1 MSKDRVHVTPHKGG
15 GWQVK
20 ISGNERASNVTNTQ
34 KDALG
39 IGRDKA
45 KALGTELVIHGRNGQ
60 IRDAD
65 SYGND
70 PCPPR
75 DEKH

>member
-1 MSKDRVHVTPHKGG
+1 MAKNRVHVTPHAGG

-20 ISGNERASNVTNTQ
+20 VGGNNRASAVRNTQ
-34 KDALG
+34 KEAIE

-45 KALGTELVIHGRNGQ
+45 REMHTDLSIHNQQGR
-60 IRDAD
+60 IRDVD

-70 PCPPR
+70 PCPPK
-75 DEKH
+75 DTKH

>member
-1 MSKDRVHVTPHKGG
+1 MPKNKVHVTPHKHG

-20 ISGNERASNVTNTQ
+20 ISGNERASNITSTQ
-34 KDALG
+34 KDAIE
-39 IGRDKA
+39 IGKRRA
-45 KALGTELVIHGRNGQ
+45 IELRTELVIHGRDGK

-75 DEKH
+75 DNKH

>member
-1 MSKDRVHVTPHKGG
+1 MAKSRVHVTPHKDG

-20 ISGNERASNVTNTQ
+20 KSGNQKATSITPTQ
-34 KDALG
+34 KDALKV
-39 IGRDKA
+39 GRDIAIKN
-45 KALGTELVIHGRNGQ
+45 KTELVIHGRNGK

-70 PCPPR
+70 PCPPK
-75 DEKH
+75 DIKH